1 MREFTAVS
9 LFCGAGGLDM
19 GFENA
24 GIKTIWANDFD
35 KDACKTHQNWS
46 SAEVVCGDVS
56 KIDMSIIPESDKD
69 YSNDSAYIQI
79 MIAAN
84 NYAESVEL
92 DEQVRTSL
100 VHKKGI
106 IQTIPV
112 EDISLVDGSEEF
124 IDNTFVQNLIFK
136 ITIQ

>member
-1 MREFTAVS
+1 MSCISIGKV
-9 LFCGAGGLDM
+9 
-19 GFENA
+19 
-24 GIKTIWANDFD
+24 IKTLLVSGLS
-35 KDACKTHQNWS
+35 KTDVKNKIYPLIADESTTFPFIIYRRS
-46 SAEVVCGDVS
+46 SIA
-56 KIDMSIIPESDKD
+56 PESDKD
-69 YSNDSAYIQI
+69 DTNDSATIQI

-92 DEQVRTSL
+92 AEQVRTSL

>member
-1 MREFTAVS
+1 MSCISIGKAIKS
-9 LFCGAGGLDM
+9 LLVAGLS
-19 GFENA
+19 ETS
-24 GIKTIWANDFD
+24 IKNKIYPLIADETTTFPFIVYRR
-35 KDACKTHQNWS
+35 S
-46 SAEVVCGDVS
+46 SIS
-56 KIDMSIIPESDKD
+56 PESDKD
-69 YSNDSAYIQI
+69 YSNDSAHIQI

-92 DEQVRTSL
+92 AEQVRTSL

-106 IQTIPV
+106 IQTIPI

>member
-1 MREFTAVS
+1 MSCISIGKAIKALLVD
-9 LFCGAGGLDM
+9 GLSKTS
-19 GFENA
+19 
-24 GIKTIWANDFD
+24 IKNKIYPLIANETTTFPFIVYRR
-35 KDACKTHQNWS
+35 S
-46 SAEVVCGDVS
+46 
-56 KIDMSIIPESDKD
+56 SIIPESDKD
-69 YSNDSAYIQI
+69 YSNDSACIQI

-92 DEQVRTSL
+92 AEQVRTSL

>member
-1 MREFTAVS
+1 MSCISIGKAIKS
-9 LFCGAGGLDM
+9 LLVAGLSKTS
-19 GFENA
+19 
-24 GIKTIWANDFD
+24 IKNKIYPLIADETTTFPFIVYRR
-35 KDACKTHQNWS
+35 S
-46 SAEVVCGDVS
+46 S
-56 KIDMSIIPESDKD
+56 ITPESDKD
-69 YSNDSAYIQI
+69 YSNDSAHIQI

-92 DEQVRTSL
+92 AEQVRTSL

>member
-1 MREFTAVS
+1 MSCISIGKAIKALLVD
-9 LFCGAGGLDM
+9 GLSKTS
-19 GFENA
+19 
-24 GIKTIWANDFD
+24 IKN
-35 KDACKTHQNWS
+35 
-46 SAEVVCGDVS
+46 
-56 KIDMSIIPESDKD
+56 KIYPLIADETTTFPFIVYRRSSIIPESDKD
-69 YSNDSAYIQI
+69 YSNDIAYIQI

-92 DEQVRTSL
+92 AEQERTSL

-124 IDNTFVQNLIFK
+124 IDNTLVQNLIFK

>member
-1 MREFTAVS
+1 MSCISIGKAIKS
-9 LFCGAGGLDM
+9 LLVAGLSKTS
-19 GFENA
+19 
-24 GIKTIWANDFD
+24 IKN
-35 KDACKTHQNWS
+35 
-46 SAEVVCGDVS
+46 
-56 KIDMSIIPESDKD
+56 KIYPLIADETTTFPFIVYRRSSIIPESDKD
-69 YSNDSAYIQI
+69 YSNDSAHIQI

-92 DEQVRTSL
+92 AEQVRTSL

-106 IQTIPV
+106 IQTIPI

-136 ITIQ
+136 ITINSSLIIQ

>member
-1 MREFTAVS
+1 MSCISIGKV
-9 LFCGAGGLDM
+9 
-19 GFENA
+19 
-24 GIKTIWANDFD
+24 IKTLLVSGLS
-35 KDACKTHQNWS
+35 KTDVKNKIYPLIADESTTFPFIIYRRS
-46 SAEVVCGDVS
+46 SIA
-56 KIDMSIIPESDKD
+56 PESDKD
-69 YSNDSAYIQI
+69 YTNDSATIQI

-84 NYAESVEL
+84 NYAESVDLAEK
-92 DEQVRTSL
+92 VRTSL
-100 VHKKGI
+100 IHKSGT

>member
-1 MREFTAVS
+1 MSCISIGKA
-9 LFCGAGGLDM
+9 
-19 GFENA
+19 
-24 GIKTIWANDFD
+24 IKTLLVDGLS
-35 KDACKTHQNWS
+35 KTSIKN
-46 SAEVVCGDVS
+46 
-56 KIDMSIIPESDKD
+56 KIYPLIADETTTFPFIVYRRSSIISESDKD
-69 YSNDSAYIQI
+69 YSNDSAHIQI

-92 DEQVRTSL
+92 AEQVRTSL

>member
-1 MREFTAVS
+1 MSCISIGKAIKS
-9 LFCGAGGLDM
+9 LLVAGLSKTS
-19 GFENA
+19 
-24 GIKTIWANDFD
+24 IKN
-35 KDACKTHQNWS
+35 
-46 SAEVVCGDVS
+46 
-56 KIDMSIIPESDKD
+56 KIYPLIADETTTFPFIVYRRSSIIPESDKD
-69 YSNDSAYIQI
+69 YSNDSAHIQI

-92 DEQVRTSL
+92 AEQVRTSL

>member
-1 MREFTAVS
+1 MSCISIGKAIKALLVD
-9 LFCGAGGLDM
+9 GLSRTS
-19 GFENA
+19 
-24 GIKTIWANDFD
+24 IKN
-35 KDACKTHQNWS
+35 
-46 SAEVVCGDVS
+46 
-56 KIDMSIIPESDKD
+56 KIYPLIADETTTFPFIVYRRSSIILESDKD

-92 DEQVRTSL
+92 AEQVRASL

>member
-1 MREFTAVS
+1 MSCISIGKAIKS
-9 LFCGAGGLDM
+9 LLVAGLSKTS
-19 GFENA
+19 
-24 GIKTIWANDFD
+24 IKN
-35 KDACKTHQNWS
+35 
-46 SAEVVCGDVS
+46 
-56 KIDMSIIPESDKD
+56 KIYPLIADETTTFPFIVYRRSSIIPESDKD
-69 YSNDSAYIQI
+69 YSNDSAHIQI

-92 DEQVRTSL
+92 AEQVRTSL

-124 IDNTFVQNLIFK
+124 IDNTFVQNFIFK

>member
-1 MREFTAVS
+1 MSCISIGKAIKS
-9 LFCGAGGLDM
+9 LLVAGLSKTSIKNKIYPLIAD
-19 GFENA
+19 ENTTFPF
-24 GIKTIWANDFD
+24 IVYRR
-35 KDACKTHQNWS
+35 S
-46 SAEVVCGDVS
+46 SITTV
-56 KIDMSIIPESDKD
+56 SDKD
-69 YSNDSAYIQI
+69 YSNDSACIQI

-92 DEQVRTSL
+92 AEQVRTSL

-106 IQTIPV
+106 IQTIPI

>member
-1 MREFTAVS
+1 MSCISIGKAIKS
-9 LFCGAGGLDM
+9 LLVAGSSKTS
-19 GFENA
+19 
-24 GIKTIWANDFD
+24 IKN
-35 KDACKTHQNWS
+35 
-46 SAEVVCGDVS
+46 
-56 KIDMSIIPESDKD
+56 KIYPLIADETTTFPFIVYRRSSIIPESDKD
-69 YSNDSAYIQI
+69 YSNDSAHIQI

-92 DEQVRTSL
+92 AEQVRTSL

-136 ITIQ
+136 IQLLCQR

>member
-1 MREFTAVS
+1 MSCISIGKAIKS
-9 LFCGAGGLDM
+9 LLVAGLSKT
-19 GFENA
+19 N
-24 GIKTIWANDFD
+24 IKNKIYPLIADETTTFPFIIYRR
-35 KDACKTHQNWS
+35 S
-46 SAEVVCGDVS
+46 S
-56 KIDMSIIPESDKD
+56 ITPESDKD
-69 YSNDSAYIQI
+69 YSNDSAHIQI

-92 DEQVRTSL
+92 AEQVRTSL

>member
-1 MREFTAVS
+1 MSCISIGKAIKALLVD
-9 LFCGAGGLDM
+9 GLSKTS
-19 GFENA
+19 
-24 GIKTIWANDFD
+24 IKNKIYPLIANETTTFPFIVYRR
-35 KDACKTHQNWS
+35 S
-46 SAEVVCGDVS
+46 S
-56 KIDMSIIPESDKD
+56 ITPESDKD
-69 YSNDSAYIQI
+69 YSNDSAHIQI

-92 DEQVRTSL
+92 AEQVRTSL

>member
-1 MREFTAVS
+1 MSCISIGKA
-9 LFCGAGGLDM
+9 
-19 GFENA
+19 
-24 GIKTIWANDFD
+24 IKTLLVDGLS
-35 KDACKTHQNWS
+35 KTSIKNKIYPLIADETTTFPFIVYRRS
-46 SAEVVCGDVS
+46 SITTV
-56 KIDMSIIPESDKD
+56 SDKD
-69 YSNDSAYIQI
+69 YSNDSACIQI

-92 DEQVRTSL
+92 AEQVRTSL

>member
-1 MREFTAVS
+1 MSCISIGKAIKS
-9 LFCGAGGLDM
+9 LLVAGLSKTS
-19 GFENA
+19 
-24 GIKTIWANDFD
+24 IKNKIYPLIADETTTFPFIVYRR
-35 KDACKTHQNWS
+35 S
-46 SAEVVCGDVS
+46 SITTV
-56 KIDMSIIPESDKD
+56 SDKD
-69 YSNDSAYIQI
+69 YSNDSACIQI

-92 DEQVRTSL
+92 AEQVRTSL

-106 IQTIPV
+106 IQNISV

>member
-1 MREFTAVS
+1 MSCISIGKAIKS
-9 LFCGAGGLDM
+9 LLVAGLSKTS
-19 GFENA
+19 
-24 GIKTIWANDFD
+24 IKNKIYPLIADETTTFPFIIYRR
-35 KDACKTHQNWS
+35 S
-46 SAEVVCGDVS
+46 S
-56 KIDMSIIPESDKD
+56 ITPESDKD
-69 YSNDSAYIQI
+69 YSNDSAHIQI

-92 DEQVRTSL
+92 AEQVRTSL

>member
-1 MREFTAVS
+1 MSCISIGKAIKS
-9 LFCGAGGLDM
+9 LLVAGLSKTS
-19 GFENA
+19 
-24 GIKTIWANDFD
+24 IKNKIYPLIADETTTFPFIVYRR
-35 KDACKTHQNWS
+35 S
-46 SAEVVCGDVS
+46 SITTV
-56 KIDMSIIPESDKD
+56 SDKD
-69 YSNDSAYIQI
+69 YSNDSACIQI

-92 DEQVRTSL
+92 AEQVRTSL

-106 IQTIPV
+106 IQTIPI

>member
-1 MREFTAVS
+1 MSCISIGKAIKS
-9 LFCGAGGLDM
+9 LLVAGLSKTS
-19 GFENA
+19 
-24 GIKTIWANDFD
+24 IKNKIYPLIADETTTFPFIVYRR
-35 KDACKTHQNWS
+35 S
-46 SAEVVCGDVS
+46 SITTV
-56 KIDMSIIPESDKD
+56 SDKD
-69 YSNDSAYIQI
+69 YSNDSACIQI

-92 DEQVRTSL
+92 AEQVRTSL

-106 IQTIPV
+106 IQNISV

-136 ITIQ
+136 IIIQ

>member
-1 MREFTAVS
+1 MSCISIGKAIKS
-9 LFCGAGGLDM
+9 LLVAGLSKTS
-19 GFENA
+19 
-24 GIKTIWANDFD
+24 IKNKIYPLIADETTTFPFIVYRR
-35 KDACKTHQNWS
+35 S
-46 SAEVVCGDVS
+46 SITTV
-56 KIDMSIIPESDKD
+56 SDKD
-69 YSNDSAYIQI
+69 YSNDSACIQI

-92 DEQVRTSL
+92 AEQVRTSL

>member
-1 MREFTAVS
+1 MSCISIGKV
-9 LFCGAGGLDM
+9 
-19 GFENA
+19 
-24 GIKTIWANDFD
+24 IKTLLVDGLSRTSIKN
-35 KDACKTHQNWS
+35 
-46 SAEVVCGDVS
+46 
-56 KIDMSIIPESDKD
+56 KIYPLIADETTTFPFIVYRRSSIIPESDKD

-92 DEQVRTSL
+92 AEQVRTSL